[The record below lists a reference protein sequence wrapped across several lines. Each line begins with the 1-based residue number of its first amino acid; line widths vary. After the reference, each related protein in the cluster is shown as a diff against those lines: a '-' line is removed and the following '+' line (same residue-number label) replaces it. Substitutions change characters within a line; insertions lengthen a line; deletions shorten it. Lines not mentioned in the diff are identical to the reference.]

1 MGIVFHRRK
10 NMETKKIKTRT
21 ELIVYILIILGIVG
35 VINYLGTVW
44 FSRLDLTED
53 KSYTISPATKKIM
66 KHLDDIINIKVYC
79 SKDLKQ
85 EPRLQTTLTTIK
97 DMLAEYK
104 AYGGKNLRITWI
116 DPSESDVA
124 RQEARSMGIQEIQAQ
139 VVEQDKIQVVSGFLG
154 LAVLFA
160 DRKELMP
167 LSQNLGNFEYDL
179 TRAILKVSRPSMPRI
194 GILKVDTL
202 PQIPPEI
209 MARMGRQQQQPD
221 KTETKFAQ
229 LIAKLR
235 ENYDVSIVDISQG
248 QPIDSSLGVLV
259 IPGSAFISDRGAFEI
274 DQFFMKGGKLIALAN
289 AMKIDFN
296 QQFGPMAVKVDSK
309 ILDLLQ
315 SYGVKVNQDM
325 VLDASCNPVM
335 IPQQIGPFSANV
347 EVPYPFFVK
356 IGRDGFDRSNPA
368 VAPLSDVVLPW
379 PNSLTLLVP
388 LAASGAA
395 AAGLDGV
402 KATILAHSSK
412 KSWLAPGDG
421 FINLIPEQKWQIP
434 SGDTLKSSIL
444 AAYVTGNFKSF
455 FVGKSV
461 PPINLAASENSL
473 NKIAL
478 QQNTSDVNRAIVAAN
493 SNGHLV
499 VIGNADFVS
508 SQNAAPQNL
517 LMVVNLVDWLSQ
529 DENLIAIRSRTTKDH
544 TLESDLLKKSSAMP
558 NVVRSVNVIL
568 MPILVIVIGII
579 IFLRRREHVAAAPI
593 TLSQKP
599 HETSNEEKLQ

>member
-1 MGIVFHRRK
+1 
-10 NMETKKIKTRT
+10 METKKIKTRT

-35 VINYLGTVW
+35 VINYLGIVW

-53 KSYTISPATKKIM
+53 KSYTVSPATKKIM

-85 EPRLQTTLTTIK
+85 EPRLQSTLTTIK

-116 DPSESDVA
+116 DPSESDAA
-124 RQEARSMGIQEIQAQ
+124 RQEARSIGIQEIQAQ

-167 LSQNLGNFEYDL
+167 LGQNLGNFEYDL
-179 TRAILKVSRPSMPRI
+179 TRAILKVSRSSTPRI

-202 PQIPPEI
+202 PEIPPEI
-209 MARMGRQQQQPD
+209 MARMGKQQQQPD

-235 ENYDVSIVDISQG
+235 ENYDVSIVNISQG
-248 QPIDSSLGVLV
+248 SPIDSSLGALV
-259 IPGSAFISDRGAFEI
+259 IPGSASITDRGAFEI

-296 QQFGPMAVKVDSK
+296 QQFGPMAVNVDSK

-315 SYGVKVNQDM
+315 FYGVKVNQDM

-356 IGRDGFDRSNPA
+356 IGRDGFDHSNPA
-368 VAPLSDVVLPW
+368 VGPLSDVILPW
-379 PNSLTLLVP
+379 PNSLTLSVP
-388 LAASGAA
+388 LAAGGDRGAV
-395 AAGLDGV
+395 GQDGV

-412 KSWLAPGDG
+412 KSWLAPGSG
-421 FINLIPEQKWQIP
+421 FINLNPEQKWQIP
-434 SGDTLKSSIL
+434 SGDTLKSSTL
-444 AAYVTGNFKSF
+444 AAYLTGNFKSF
-455 FVGKSV
+455 FAGKSV
-461 PPINLAASENSL
+461 PSVNSAVPANSL

-478 QQNTSDVNRAIVAAN
+478 QQNTPDASGAIVASN

-529 DENLIAIRSRTTKDH
+529 DENLIAIRSRITKDH
-544 TLESDLLKKSSAMP
+544 TLEADLLKKGSAMP
-558 NVVRSVNVIL
+558 NVVRSVNIIL
-568 MPILVIVIGII
+568 MPILVIVIGIV
-579 IFLRRREHVAAAPI
+579 IFLRRREHVAAASI
-593 TLSQKP
+593 ILSQATS
-599 HETSNEEKLQ
+599 ETSTEEKLR